1 MNIKQLEHRICVLE
15 KLINKYKKTNESVS
29 LSVSEC
35 DKLCSDIENILIKN
49 GITDVDV
56 TVDDYDTVY
65 GLDITVNCNRDFVTY
80 SIFFNSEDDIEVMYD
95 IGVNTDSSQKL
106 CRCKSLRECA
116 KNIAKHFSLYY
127 NG

>member
-1 MNIKQLEHRICVLE
+1 MDNVNEFIKLLNISEDEYVVLA
-15 KLINKYKKTNESVS
+15 
-29 LSVSEC
+29 
-35 DKLCSDIENILIKN
+35 CSYGPDSMCLLDILIKN

-65 GLDITVNCNRDFVTY
+65 GLDITVNCNRDFITY

-95 IGVNTDSSQKL
+95 IGVNTDSAQNL
-106 CRCKSLRECA
+106 CRCKSLRACA
-116 KNIAKHFSLYY
+116 NNIAKHFSLYY